1 MYSFGPSIKIPS
13 TVIVPSKPTQ
23 STPYMPNYGTDI
35 YLSDIVTG
43 GFSRQQTNV
52 YSEIPINFKPFDRIS
67 VENQIRAEV

>member
-35 YLSDIVTG
+35 DLSDIVTG
-43 GFSRQQTNV
+43 GFSR
-52 YSEIPINFKPFDRIS
+52 
-67 VENQIRAEV
+67 